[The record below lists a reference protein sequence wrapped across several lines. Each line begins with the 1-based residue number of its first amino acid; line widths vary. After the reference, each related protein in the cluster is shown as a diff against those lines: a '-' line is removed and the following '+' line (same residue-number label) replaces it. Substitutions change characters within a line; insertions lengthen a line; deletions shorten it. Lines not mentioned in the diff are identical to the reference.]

1 MELAQ
6 LRGLVTLAE
15 ELHFGRAAARL
26 RISQSA
32 LSQQL
37 HRLEDE
43 FEVTLVARTSREIT
57 LTGVGEV
64 FLSSA
69 QRVVGAADRGIE
81 TINEFKAGGLS
92 RLVIG
97 CLSAGA
103 NGPLP
108 QMIAAFRSQSPGHVV
123 ELRHFADSAS
133 QERNLLA
140 GYLDLIVVRSVAN
153 DRALVAHQ
161 LFEEPFVVYLPE
173 CHRLAS
179 HSSLTLTEL
188 AGEPFILWPR
198 EIAPSFYDRVIDACR
213 AAGFTPHFEGY
224 GTTLEAQLALVAAGV
239 GITLQA
245 ASNQSIERHG
255 VNAIP
260 LESDGPTASLWLAYR
275 RRHHN
280 PVLDVFLQSAPH
292 AVGTHSQDK

>member
-1 MELAQ
+1 MELTQ
-6 LRGLVTLAE
+6 LRGFVVLAE

-26 RISQSA
+26 GISQSA

-57 LTGVGEV
+57 LTGIGEV
-64 FLSSA
+64 FLNSA
-69 QRVVGAADRGIE
+69 QRVVGATDRSIE

-97 CLSAGA
+97 SLSAGA

-108 QMIAAFRSQSPGHVV
+108 QMIAAFKSQAPGHVV
-123 ELRHFADSAS
+123 ELRHFADSSS
-133 QERNLLA
+133 QERDLLA

-153 DRALVAHQ
+153 DRALVAQ
-161 LFEEPFVVYLPE
+161 RLFEEPFVVYLPE
-173 CHRLAS
+173 CHPLANRPN
-179 HSSLTLTEL
+179 LTLTEV
-188 AGEPFILWPR
+188 ANEPFILWPR

-213 AAGFTPHFEGY
+213 AAGFTPRFEGY

-245 ASNQSIERHG
+245 ASNQSIMRHG

-260 LESDGPTASLWLAYR
+260 LESAGPTASLWLAYR
-275 RRHHN
+275 RRHRN
-280 PVLDVFLQSAPH
+280 PVVDIFLRSTPD
-292 AVGTHSQDK
+292 AVGTRRRGK